1 MIEKMKFLS
10 ITGPKAD
17 IDRMTETYLSKY
29 EIHLENALS
38 ELTEVANLSPFLEI
52 NPYKEALS
60 TIDSFY
66 EQLEDPSQISPE
78 LMDIEKAIKTVRA
91 VQDGFRR
98 LEEEKS
104 RLQSEHAEILDPL
117 KIIRPFKNLNFDV
130 SEILNFKYIHYRFG
144 RIEKQYLQKF
154 EKYIY
159 DNLDTLFIKCGEDE
173 MYVYGVYFVPEH
185 QAHKVHAVY
194 SSMHFERI
202 FIPNEYH
209 GTAAEAFEKLDTRH
223 REIHKALDAN
233 KEASRK
239 FLQDNSTKI
248 VSAKAALDACSSS
261 FDIRKLAACTPG
273 DTNTFYILC
282 GWMTEKDALAFRK
295 DIQNDEKIF
304 CLMEDQKAPAT
315 QKPPTKL
322 RNPKLFKPFEMYVKM
337 YGLPAY
343 NEMDPTWFV
352 AITYSFIFG
361 AMFGDVGQG
370 LVLFLGGLFL
380 YKTKKMDLAG
390 IISCAG
396 VFSVFFGFMYGSFFG
411 FEDVLKAI
419 WLKPMNQMMDVP
431 LVGRLNAVF
440 VIAIGFGMFIILICM
455 VFNIINS
462 IRRGDTEK
470 TWFDSNAVAG
480 LVFYGSIV
488 LTIGL
493 FISGKKLPA
502 AAILVIMFGVPLL
515 LMFLKEP
522 LTNLVEKKS
531 KILPE
536 QKGMFFVQ
544 SFFEQRT
551 CLSVLVKSWILPE
564 QKGMFFV
571 QSFFELF
578 EVLLSYLSN
587 TLSFLRIGA
596 FAVSHAAMMEVVLML
611 AGATNGGSPNW
622 VVVVLGNIFVCAM
635 EGLIVGIQVLR
646 LEYYE
651 IFSRFYAGNGREFKP
666 FMKAAHKN

>member
-1 MIEKMKFLS
+1 MVMIEKMKFLS

-66 EQLEDPSQISPE
+66 EQLEDSSQISPE

-233 KEASRK
+233 KEASHK

-282 GWMTEKDALAFRK
+282 GWMTEKDALAFQK

-544 SFFEQRT
+544 SFFE
-551 CLSVLVKSWILPE
+551 
-564 QKGMFFV
+564 
-571 QSFFELF
+571 LF

>member
-1 MIEKMKFLS
+1 MVMIEKMKFLS

-38 ELTEVANLSPFLEI
+38 ELTEVASLSPFLEI

-66 EQLEDPSQISPE
+66 DQLEDPSQITPE
-78 LMDIEKAIKTVRA
+78 PMDIENAIQTVRK
-91 VQDGFRR
+91 VQEGSRR
-98 LEEEKS
+98 LEEEKA
-104 RLQSEHAEILDPL
+104 RLQSEHAEVLDPL
-117 KIIRPFKNLNFDV
+117 KIIRPFKDLNFDV
-130 SEILNFKYIHYRFG
+130 SSILKFKYIHYRFG

-159 DNLDTLFIKCGEDE
+159 DNLDTLFIKCGEDDL
-173 MYVYGVYFVPEH
+173 YVYGVYFVPEH

-202 FIPNEYH
+202 FIPDEYQ
-209 GTAAEAFEKLDTRH
+209 GTASEAFAKLDARH
-223 REIHKALDAN
+223 REIHQALDAN

-239 FLQDNSTKI
+239 FLVDNSVRI

-261 FDIRKLAACTPG
+261 FDIRRLAACTPG
-273 DTNTFYILC
+273 DNNTFYILC
-282 GWMTEKDALAFRK
+282 GWMTEKDALAFQK

-304 CLMEDQKAPAT
+304 CLMEDQKAPANK
-315 QKPPTKL
+315 KPPTKL
-322 RNPKLFKPFEMYVKM
+322 KNPKLFKPFEMYIKM

-343 NEMDPTWFV
+343 NEIDPTWFV

-370 LVLFLGGLFL
+370 LVLFLGGLVL
-380 YKTKKMDLAG
+380 YRTKHMDLAG

-411 FEDVLKAI
+411 FEDILKAV
-419 WLKPMNQMMDVP
+419 WLKPMSKMMDVP
-431 LVGRLNAVF
+431 LVGKLNAVF
-440 VIAIGFGMFIILICM
+440 VVAIGFGMFIILICM
-455 VFNIINS
+455 IFNIINS
-462 IRRGDTEK
+462 VRRKDAEK

-502 AAILVIMFGVPLL
+502 TAVLVIMFGVPLI

-531 KILPE
+531 EI
-536 QKGMFFVQ
+536 F
-544 SFFEQRT
+544 
-551 CLSVLVKSWILPE
+551 PE

-651 IFSRFYAGNGREFKP
+651 IFSRFYSGNGREFQP
-666 FMKAAHKN
+666 FMKAIKKTSQQ

>member
-10 ITGPKAD
+10 ITGPKTD

-38 ELTEVANLSPFLEI
+38 ELTEVASLSPFLEI
-52 NPYKEALS
+52 NPYREALS

-66 EQLEDPSQISPE
+66 EQLENPSQLIPE
-78 LMDIEKAIKTVRA
+78 PMDTETAIFTVRA
-91 VQDGFRR
+91 IQDGFRR

-104 RLQSEHAEILDPL
+104 RLQSEHAEIIDPL
-117 KIIRPFKNLNFDV
+117 KIIRPFRNLNFDV
-130 SEILNFKYIHYRFG
+130 SQILKFKYIHYRFG

-159 DNLDTLFIKCGEDE
+159 DNLDTLFIKCGEDDL
-173 MYVYGVYFVPEH
+173 YVYGVYFVPEH

-202 FIPNEYH
+202 FIPDEYQ
-209 GTAAEAFEKLDTRH
+209 GTAVEAFEKLDTRH
-223 REIHKALDAN
+223 REIHKALDEN
-233 KEASRK
+233 KAAAQK
-239 FLQDNSTKI
+239 FLLDNASKI
-248 VSAKAALDACSSS
+248 VSAKAALDACSSN

-273 DTNTFYILC
+273 DNNTFYILC
-282 GWMTEKDALAFRK
+282 GWMTEKDAVAFQK
-295 DIQNDEKIF
+295 DIQNDDKIF
-304 CLMEDQKAPAT
+304 CLIEDQQAPAKK
-315 QKPPTKL
+315 KPPTKL
-322 RNPKLFKPFEMYVKM
+322 KNPMLFKPFEMYVKM

-531 KILPE
+531 E
-536 QKGMFFVQ
+536 
-544 SFFEQRT
+544 
-551 CLSVLVKSWILPE
+551 ILPE

-622 VVVVLGNIFVCAM
+622 IVVVLGNIFVCAM

-651 IFSRFYAGNGREFKP
+651 IFSRFYAGNGREFQP
-666 FMKAAHKN
+666 FIKTMKKTSQQ

>member
-1 MIEKMKFLS
+1 MVMIEKMKFLS

-98 LEEEKS
+98 LKEEKS

-117 KIIRPFKNLNFDV
+117 KIIRPFKNLNFDI

-223 REIHKALDAN
+223 REIHKALNAN

-282 GWMTEKDALAFRK
+282 GWMTEKDALAFQK

-544 SFFEQRT
+544 SFFE
-551 CLSVLVKSWILPE
+551 
-564 QKGMFFV
+564 
-571 QSFFELF
+571 LF

-622 VVVVLGNIFVCAM
+622 IVVVLGNIFVCAM

>member
-1 MIEKMKFLS
+1 MVMIEKMKFLS

-117 KIIRPFKNLNFDV
+117 KIIRPFKNLNFDI

-282 GWMTEKDALAFRK
+282 GWMTEKDALAFQK

-531 KILPE
+531 E
-536 QKGMFFVQ
+536 
-544 SFFEQRT
+544 
-551 CLSVLVKSWILPE
+551 ILPE

>member
-282 GWMTEKDALAFRK
+282 GWMTEKDALAFQK

-531 KILPE
+531 E
-536 QKGMFFVQ
+536 
-544 SFFEQRT
+544 
-551 CLSVLVKSWILPE
+551 ILPE

>member
-66 EQLEDPSQISPE
+66 EQLEDSSQISPE

-144 RIEKQYLQKF
+144 RIEKQYLKKF

-282 GWMTEKDALAFRK
+282 GWMTEKDALAFQK

-411 FEDVLKAI
+411 FEEVLKAI

-544 SFFEQRT
+544 SFFE
-551 CLSVLVKSWILPE
+551 
-564 QKGMFFV
+564 
-571 QSFFELF
+571 LF

-611 AGATNGGSPNW
+611 AGATNGGNPNW
-622 VVVVLGNIFVCAM
+622 IVVVLGNIFVCAM

>member
-1 MIEKMKFLS
+1 MVMIEKMKFLS

-66 EQLEDPSQISPE
+66 EQLEDSSQISPE

-209 GTAAEAFEKLDTRH
+209 GTASEAFEKLDTRH

-282 GWMTEKDALAFRK
+282 GWMTEKDALAFQK

-544 SFFEQRT
+544 SFFE
-551 CLSVLVKSWILPE
+551 
-564 QKGMFFV
+564 
-571 QSFFELF
+571 LF

-622 VVVVLGNIFVCAM
+622 IVVVLGNIFVCAM

>member
-38 ELTEVANLSPFLEI
+38 ELTEVASLSPFLEI

-66 EQLEDPSQISPE
+66 DQLEDPSQITPE
-78 LMDIEKAIKTVRA
+78 PMDIESAIQTVRKI
-91 VQDGFRR
+91 QEGSRR
-98 LEEEKS
+98 LEEEKA
-104 RLQSEHAEILDPL
+104 RLQSEHAEVLDPL
-117 KIIRPFKNLNFDV
+117 KIIRPFKDLNFDV
-130 SEILNFKYIHYRFG
+130 SSILKFKYIHYRFG

-159 DNLDTLFIKCGEDE
+159 DNLDTLFIKCGEDDL
-173 MYVYGVYFVPEH
+173 YVYGVYFVPEH

-202 FIPNEYH
+202 FIPDEYQ
-209 GTAAEAFEKLDTRH
+209 GTASEAFAKLDARH
-223 REIHKALDAN
+223 REIHNALDAN

-239 FLQDNSTKI
+239 FLVDNSIRI

-261 FDIRKLAACTPG
+261 FDIRRLAACTPG
-273 DTNTFYILC
+273 DNNTFYILC
-282 GWMTEKDALAFRK
+282 GWMTEKDALAFQK

-304 CLMEDQKAPAT
+304 CLMEDQKAPANK
-315 QKPPTKL
+315 KPPTKL
-322 RNPKLFKPFEMYVKM
+322 KNLKLFKPFEMYIKM

-343 NEMDPTWFV
+343 NEIDPTWFV

-370 LVLFLGGLFL
+370 LVLFLGGLIL
-380 YKTKKMDLAG
+380 YRTKHMDLAG

-411 FEDVLKAI
+411 FEDILKAI
-419 WLKPMNQMMDVP
+419 WLKPMSKMMDVP
-431 LVGRLNAVF
+431 LVGKLNAVF

-455 VFNIINS
+455 IFNIINS
-462 IRRGDTEK
+462 VRRKDAEK

-488 LTIGL
+488 LTVGL

-502 AAILVIMFGVPLL
+502 AAVLVIMFGVPLI

-531 KILPE
+531 EI
-536 QKGMFFVQ
+536 F
-544 SFFEQRT
+544 
-551 CLSVLVKSWILPE
+551 PE

-651 IFSRFYAGNGREFKP
+651 IFSRFYSGNGREFQP
-666 FMKAAHKN
+666 FMKAVKKTSQQ

>member
-104 RLQSEHAEILDPL
+104 RLQSEHTEILDPL

-233 KEASRK
+233 KEASHK

-282 GWMTEKDALAFRK
+282 GWMTEKDALAFQK

-544 SFFEQRT
+544 SFFE
-551 CLSVLVKSWILPE
+551 
-564 QKGMFFV
+564 
-571 QSFFELF
+571 LF

-611 AGATNGGSPNW
+611 AGATNGGNPNW
-622 VVVVLGNIFVCAM
+622 IVVVLGNNFVCAM

>member
-1 MIEKMKFLS
+1 MVMIEKMKFLS

-91 VQDGFRR
+91 VQDGFRH

-233 KEASRK
+233 KEASHK

-282 GWMTEKDALAFRK
+282 GWMTEKDALAFQK

-411 FEDVLKAI
+411 FEEVLKAI

-544 SFFEQRT
+544 SFFE
-551 CLSVLVKSWILPE
+551 
-564 QKGMFFV
+564 
-571 QSFFELF
+571 LF

-622 VVVVLGNIFVCAM
+622 IVVVLGNIFVCAM

>member
-1 MIEKMKFLS
+1 MVMIEKMKFLS

-282 GWMTEKDALAFRK
+282 GWMTEKDALAFQK

-502 AAILVIMFGVPLL
+502 AAILVIMFGIPLL

-531 KILPE
+531 K
-536 QKGMFFVQ
+536 
-544 SFFEQRT
+544 
-551 CLSVLVKSWILPE
+551 ILPE

-611 AGATNGGSPNW
+611 AGATNGGNPNW
-622 VVVVLGNIFVCAM
+622 IVVVLGNIFVCAM

>member
-66 EQLEDPSQISPE
+66 EKLEDPSQISPE

-223 REIHKALDAN
+223 REIHKALNAN

-282 GWMTEKDALAFRK
+282 GWMTEKDALAFQK

-544 SFFEQRT
+544 SFFE
-551 CLSVLVKSWILPE
+551 
-564 QKGMFFV
+564 
-571 QSFFELF
+571 LF

-622 VVVVLGNIFVCAM
+622 IVVVLGNIFVCAM

>member
-233 KEASRK
+233 KEASHK

-282 GWMTEKDALAFRK
+282 GWMTEKDALAFQK

-515 LMFLKEP
+515 LMFL
-522 LTNLVEKKS
+522 TNLVEKKS
-531 KILPE
+531 E
-536 QKGMFFVQ
+536 
-544 SFFEQRT
+544 
-551 CLSVLVKSWILPE
+551 ILPE

-611 AGATNGGSPNW
+611 AGATNGGNPNW
-622 VVVVLGNIFVCAM
+622 IVVVLGNIFVCAM

>member
-1 MIEKMKFLS
+1 MVMIEKMKFLS

-282 GWMTEKDALAFRK
+282 GWMTEKDALAFQK

-411 FEDVLKAI
+411 FEEVLKAI

-544 SFFEQRT
+544 SFFE
-551 CLSVLVKSWILPE
+551 
-564 QKGMFFV
+564 
-571 QSFFELF
+571 LF

-611 AGATNGGSPNW
+611 AGATNGGNPNW
-622 VVVVLGNIFVCAM
+622 IVVVLGNIFVCAM

>member
-66 EQLEDPSQISPE
+66 EQLEDSSQISSE

-233 KEASRK
+233 KEASHK

-282 GWMTEKDALAFRK
+282 GWMTEKDALAFQK

-544 SFFEQRT
+544 SFFE
-551 CLSVLVKSWILPE
+551 
-564 QKGMFFV
+564 
-571 QSFFELF
+571 LF

-611 AGATNGGSPNW
+611 AGATNGGNPNW
-622 VVVVLGNIFVCAM
+622 IVVVLGNIFVCAM

>member
-282 GWMTEKDALAFRK
+282 GWMTEKDALAFRN

-544 SFFEQRT
+544 SFFE
-551 CLSVLVKSWILPE
+551 
-564 QKGMFFV
+564 
-571 QSFFELF
+571 LF

>member
-1 MIEKMKFLS
+1 MVMIEKMKFLS

-66 EQLEDPSQISPE
+66 EQLEDSSQISPE

-282 GWMTEKDALAFRK
+282 GWMTEKDALAFQK

-544 SFFEQRT
+544 SFFE
-551 CLSVLVKSWILPE
+551 
-564 QKGMFFV
+564 
-571 QSFFELF
+571 LF

-611 AGATNGGSPNW
+611 AGATNGGNPNW
-622 VVVVLGNIFVCAM
+622 IVVVLGNIFVCAM

>member
-38 ELTEVANLSPFLEI
+38 ELTEVASLSPFLEI

-78 LMDIEKAIKTVRA
+78 PMDIEKAIKTVRA

-117 KIIRPFKNLNFDV
+117 KIIRPFKNLNFDI

-282 GWMTEKDALAFRK
+282 GWMTEKDAFAFRK

-531 KILPE
+531 E
-536 QKGMFFVQ
+536 
-544 SFFEQRT
+544 
-551 CLSVLVKSWILPE
+551 ILPE

-622 VVVVLGNIFVCAM
+622 IVVVLGNIFVCAM

-651 IFSRFYAGNGREFKP
+651 IFSRFYAGNGREFQP
-666 FMKAAHKN
+666 FMKTMKKTSQQ

>member
-38 ELTEVANLSPFLEI
+38 ELTEVASLSPFLEI

-66 EQLEDPSQISPE
+66 DQLEDPSQITPE
-78 LMDIEKAIKTVRA
+78 PMDIENAIQTVRKI
-91 VQDGFRR
+91 QEGSRR
-98 LEEEKS
+98 LEEEKA
-104 RLQSEHAEILDPL
+104 RLQSEHAEVLDPL
-117 KIIRPFKNLNFDV
+117 KIIRPFKDLNFDV
-130 SEILNFKYIHYRFG
+130 SSILKFKYIHYRFG

-159 DNLDTLFIKCGEDE
+159 DNLDTLFIKCGEDDL
-173 MYVYGVYFVPEH
+173 YVYGVYFVPEH

-202 FIPNEYH
+202 FIPDEYQ
-209 GTAAEAFEKLDTRH
+209 GTASEAFAKLDARH
-223 REIHKALDAN
+223 REIHQALDAN

-239 FLQDNSTKI
+239 FLVDNSVRI
-248 VSAKAALDACSSS
+248 VSAKAVLDACSSS
-261 FDIRKLAACTPG
+261 FDIRRLAACTPG
-273 DTNTFYILC
+273 DNNTFYILC
-282 GWMTEKDALAFRK
+282 GWMTEKDALAFQK

-304 CLMEDQKAPAT
+304 CLMEDQKAPANK
-315 QKPPTKL
+315 KPPTKL
-322 RNPKLFKPFEMYVKM
+322 KNPKLFKPFEMYIKM

-343 NEMDPTWFV
+343 NEIDPTWFV

-370 LVLFLGGLFL
+370 LVLFLGGLVL
-380 YKTKKMDLAG
+380 YRTKHMDLAG

-411 FEDVLKAI
+411 FEDILKAV
-419 WLKPMNQMMDVP
+419 WLKPMSKMMDVP
-431 LVGRLNAVF
+431 LVGKLNAVF

-455 VFNIINS
+455 IFNIINS
-462 IRRGDTEK
+462 VRRKDAEK

-488 LTIGL
+488 LTVGL

-502 AAILVIMFGVPLL
+502 TAVLVIMFGVPLI

-531 KILPE
+531 EI
-536 QKGMFFVQ
+536 F
-544 SFFEQRT
+544 
-551 CLSVLVKSWILPE
+551 PE

-651 IFSRFYAGNGREFKP
+651 IFSRFYSGNGREFQP
-666 FMKAAHKN
+666 FMKAVKKTSQQ

>member
-233 KEASRK
+233 KEASHK

-282 GWMTEKDALAFRK
+282 GWMTEKDALAFQK

-502 AAILVIMFGVPLL
+502 AAILVIMFGIPLL

-531 KILPE
+531 K
-536 QKGMFFVQ
+536 
-544 SFFEQRT
+544 
-551 CLSVLVKSWILPE
+551 ILPE

-611 AGATNGGSPNW
+611 AGATNGGNPNW
-622 VVVVLGNIFVCAM
+622 IVVVLGNIFVCAM

>member
-60 TIDSFY
+60 TIHSFY

-282 GWMTEKDALAFRK
+282 GWMTEKDALAFQK

-502 AAILVIMFGVPLL
+502 AAILVIMFGIPLL

-531 KILPE
+531 K
-536 QKGMFFVQ
+536 
-544 SFFEQRT
+544 
-551 CLSVLVKSWILPE
+551 ILPE

-611 AGATNGGSPNW
+611 AGATNGGNPNW
-622 VVVVLGNIFVCAM
+622 IVVVLGNIFVCAM

>member
-78 LMDIEKAIKTVRA
+78 PMDIEKAIKTVRA

-233 KEASRK
+233 KEASHK

-282 GWMTEKDALAFRK
+282 GWMTEKDALAFQK

-544 SFFEQRT
+544 SFFE
-551 CLSVLVKSWILPE
+551 
-564 QKGMFFV
+564 
-571 QSFFELF
+571 LF

-611 AGATNGGSPNW
+611 AGATNGGNPNW
-622 VVVVLGNIFVCAM
+622 IVVVLGNIFVCAM

>member
-38 ELTEVANLSPFLEI
+38 ELTEVASLSPFLEI

-282 GWMTEKDALAFRK
+282 GWMTEKDALAFQK

-531 KILPE
+531 E
-536 QKGMFFVQ
+536 
-544 SFFEQRT
+544 
-551 CLSVLVKSWILPE
+551 ILPE

-622 VVVVLGNIFVCAM
+622 IVVVLGNIFVCAM

>member
-1 MIEKMKFLS
+1 MVMIEKMKFLS

-38 ELTEVANLSPFLEI
+38 ELTEVASLSPFLEI

-66 EQLEDPSQISPE
+66 DQLEDPSQITPE
-78 LMDIEKAIKTVRA
+78 PMDIENAIQTVRKI
-91 VQDGFRR
+91 QEGSRR
-98 LEEEKS
+98 LEEEKA
-104 RLQSEHAEILDPL
+104 RLQSEHAEVLDPL
-117 KIIRPFKNLNFDV
+117 KIIRPFKDLNFDV
-130 SEILNFKYIHYRFG
+130 SSILKFKYIHYRFG

-159 DNLDTLFIKCGEDE
+159 DNLDTLFIKCGEDDL
-173 MYVYGVYFVPEH
+173 YVYGVYFVPEH

-202 FIPNEYH
+202 FIPDEYQ
-209 GTAAEAFEKLDTRH
+209 GTASEAFAKLDARH
-223 REIHKALDAN
+223 REIHQALDAN

-239 FLQDNSTKI
+239 FLVNNSVRI

-261 FDIRKLAACTPG
+261 FDIRRLAACTPG
-273 DTNTFYILC
+273 DNNTFYILC
-282 GWMTEKDALAFRK
+282 GWMTEKDALAFQK

-304 CLMEDQKAPAT
+304 CLMEDQKAPANK
-315 QKPPTKL
+315 KPPTKL
-322 RNPKLFKPFEMYVKM
+322 KNPKLFKPFEMYIKM

-343 NEMDPTWFV
+343 NEIDPTWFV

-370 LVLFLGGLFL
+370 LVLFLGGLVL
-380 YKTKKMDLAG
+380 YRTKHMDLAG

-411 FEDVLKAI
+411 FEDILKAV
-419 WLKPMNQMMDVP
+419 WLKPMSKMMDVP
-431 LVGRLNAVF
+431 LVGKLNAVF
-440 VIAIGFGMFIILICM
+440 VVAIGFGMFIILICM
-455 VFNIINS
+455 IFNIINS
-462 IRRGDTEK
+462 VRRKDAEK

-502 AAILVIMFGVPLL
+502 TAVLVIMFGVPLI

-531 KILPE
+531 EI
-536 QKGMFFVQ
+536 F
-544 SFFEQRT
+544 
-551 CLSVLVKSWILPE
+551 PE

-651 IFSRFYAGNGREFKP
+651 IFSRFYSGNGREFQP
-666 FMKAAHKN
+666 FMKAIKKTSQQ

>member
-38 ELTEVANLSPFLEI
+38 ELTEVASLSPFLEI

-66 EQLEDPSQISPE
+66 DQLEDPSQITPE
-78 LMDIEKAIKTVRA
+78 PMDIENAIQTVRKI
-91 VQDGFRR
+91 QEGSRR
-98 LEEEKS
+98 LEEEKA
-104 RLQSEHAEILDPL
+104 RLQSEHAEVLDPL
-117 KIIRPFKNLNFDV
+117 KIIRPFKDLNFDV
-130 SEILNFKYIHYRFG
+130 SSILKFKYIHYRFG

-159 DNLDTLFIKCGEDE
+159 DNLDTLFIKCGEDDL
-173 MYVYGVYFVPEH
+173 YVYGVYFVPEH

-202 FIPNEYH
+202 FIPDEYQ
-209 GTAAEAFEKLDTRH
+209 GTASEAFAKLDARH
-223 REIHKALDAN
+223 REIHQALDAN

-239 FLQDNSTKI
+239 FLVDNSVRI

-261 FDIRKLAACTPG
+261 FDIRRLAACTPG
-273 DTNTFYILC
+273 DNNTFYILC
-282 GWMTEKDALAFRK
+282 GWMTEKDALAFQK

-304 CLMEDQKAPAT
+304 CLMEDQKAPANK
-315 QKPPTKL
+315 KPPTKL
-322 RNPKLFKPFEMYVKM
+322 KNPKLFKPFEMYIKM

-343 NEMDPTWFV
+343 NEIDPTWFV

-370 LVLFLGGLFL
+370 LVLFLGGLIL
-380 YKTKKMDLAG
+380 YRTKHMDLAG

-411 FEDVLKAI
+411 FEDILKAI
-419 WLKPMNQMMDVP
+419 WLKPMSKMMDVP
-431 LVGRLNAVF
+431 LVGKLNAVF

-455 VFNIINS
+455 IFNIINS
-462 IRRGDTEK
+462 VRRKDAEK

-502 AAILVIMFGVPLL
+502 TAVLVIMFGVPLI

-531 KILPE
+531 EI
-536 QKGMFFVQ
+536 F
-544 SFFEQRT
+544 
-551 CLSVLVKSWILPE
+551 PE

-651 IFSRFYAGNGREFKP
+651 IFSRFYSGNGREFQP
-666 FMKAAHKN
+666 FMKAIKKTSQQ

>member
-38 ELTEVANLSPFLEI
+38 ELTEVASLSPFLEI

-78 LMDIEKAIKTVRA
+78 PMDIEKAIKTVRA

-282 GWMTEKDALAFRK
+282 GWMTEKDALAFQK

-531 KILPE
+531 E
-536 QKGMFFVQ
+536 
-544 SFFEQRT
+544 
-551 CLSVLVKSWILPE
+551 ILPE

-622 VVVVLGNIFVCAM
+622 IVVVLGNIFVCAM

>member
-233 KEASRK
+233 KEASHK

-282 GWMTEKDALAFRK
+282 GWMTEKDALAFQK

-544 SFFEQRT
+544 SFFE
-551 CLSVLVKSWILPE
+551 
-564 QKGMFFV
+564 
-571 QSFFELF
+571 LF

-622 VVVVLGNIFVCAM
+622 IVVVLGNIFVCAM

>member
-38 ELTEVANLSPFLEI
+38 ELTEVASLSPFLEI

-60 TIDSFY
+60 TIDGFY
-66 EQLEDPSQISPE
+66 DQLEDPSQITPE
-78 LMDIEKAIKTVRA
+78 PMDIENAIQTVRKI
-91 VQDGFRR
+91 QEGSRR
-98 LEEEKS
+98 LEEEKA
-104 RLQSEHAEILDPL
+104 RLQSEHAEVLDPL
-117 KIIRPFKNLNFDV
+117 KIIRPFKDLNFDV
-130 SEILNFKYIHYRFG
+130 SSILKFKYIHYRFG

-159 DNLDTLFIKCGEDE
+159 DNLDTLFIKCGEDDL
-173 MYVYGVYFVPEH
+173 YVYGVYFVPEH

-202 FIPNEYH
+202 FIPDEYQ
-209 GTAAEAFEKLDTRH
+209 GTASEAFAKLDARH
-223 REIHKALDAN
+223 REIHQALDAN

-239 FLQDNSTKI
+239 FLVDNSVRI

-261 FDIRKLAACTPG
+261 FDIRRLAACTPG
-273 DTNTFYILC
+273 DNNTFYILC
-282 GWMTEKDALAFRK
+282 GWMTEKDALAFQK

-304 CLMEDQKAPAT
+304 CLMEDQKAPANK
-315 QKPPTKL
+315 KPPTKL
-322 RNPKLFKPFEMYVKM
+322 KNPKLFKPFEMYIKM

-343 NEMDPTWFV
+343 NEIDPTWFV

-370 LVLFLGGLFL
+370 LVLFLGGLIL
-380 YKTKKMDLAG
+380 YRTKHMDLAG

-411 FEDVLKAI
+411 FEDILKAV
-419 WLKPMNQMMDVP
+419 WLKPMSKMMDVP
-431 LVGRLNAVF
+431 LVGKLNAVF

-455 VFNIINS
+455 IFNIINS
-462 IRRGDTEK
+462 VRRKDAEK

-502 AAILVIMFGVPLL
+502 TAVLVIMFGVPLI

-531 KILPE
+531 EI
-536 QKGMFFVQ
+536 F
-544 SFFEQRT
+544 
-551 CLSVLVKSWILPE
+551 PE

-651 IFSRFYAGNGREFKP
+651 IFSRFYSGNGREFQP
-666 FMKAAHKN
+666 FMKAIKKTSQQ

>member
-1 MIEKMKFLS
+1 MVMIEKMKFLS

-66 EQLEDPSQISPE
+66 EQLEDSSQISPE

-282 GWMTEKDALAFRK
+282 GWMTEKDALAFQK

-411 FEDVLKAI
+411 FEEVLKAI

-544 SFFEQRT
+544 SFFE
-551 CLSVLVKSWILPE
+551 
-564 QKGMFFV
+564 
-571 QSFFELF
+571 LF

-622 VVVVLGNIFVCAM
+622 IVVVLGNIFVCAM

>member
-38 ELTEVANLSPFLEI
+38 ELTEVASLSPFLEI

-66 EQLEDPSQISPE
+66 DQLEDPSQITPE
-78 LMDIEKAIKTVRA
+78 PMDIENAIQTVRKI
-91 VQDGFRR
+91 QEGSRR
-98 LEEEKS
+98 LEEEKA
-104 RLQSEHAEILDPL
+104 RLQSEHAEVLDPL
-117 KIIRPFKNLNFDV
+117 KIIRPFKDLNFDV
-130 SEILNFKYIHYRFG
+130 SSILKFKYIHYRFG

-159 DNLDTLFIKCGEDE
+159 DNLDTLFIKCGEDDL
-173 MYVYGVYFVPEH
+173 YVYGVYFVPEH

-202 FIPNEYH
+202 FIPDEYQ
-209 GTAAEAFEKLDTRH
+209 GTASEAFAKLDARH

-239 FLQDNSTKI
+239 FLVDNSVRI

-261 FDIRKLAACTPG
+261 FDIRRLAACTPG
-273 DTNTFYILC
+273 DNNTFYILC
-282 GWMTEKDALAFRK
+282 GWMTEKDALAFQK

-304 CLMEDQKAPAT
+304 CLMEDQKAPANK
-315 QKPPTKL
+315 KPPTKL
-322 RNPKLFKPFEMYVKM
+322 KNPKLFKPFEMYIKM

-343 NEMDPTWFV
+343 NEIDPTWFV

-370 LVLFLGGLFL
+370 LVLFLGGLIL
-380 YKTKKMDLAG
+380 YRTKHMDLAG

-411 FEDVLKAI
+411 FEDILKAV
-419 WLKPMNQMMDVP
+419 WLKPMSKMMDVP
-431 LVGRLNAVF
+431 LVGKLNAVF

-455 VFNIINS
+455 IFNIINS
-462 IRRGDTEK
+462 VRRKDAEK

-502 AAILVIMFGVPLL
+502 TAVLVIMFGVPLI

-531 KILPE
+531 EI
-536 QKGMFFVQ
+536 F
-544 SFFEQRT
+544 
-551 CLSVLVKSWILPE
+551 PE

-651 IFSRFYAGNGREFKP
+651 IFSRFYSGNGREFQP
-666 FMKAAHKN
+666 FMKAIKKTSQQ

>member
-1 MIEKMKFLS
+1 MVMIEKMKFLS

-282 GWMTEKDALAFRK
+282 GWMTEKDALAFQK

-531 KILPE
+531 E
-536 QKGMFFVQ
+536 
-544 SFFEQRT
+544 
-551 CLSVLVKSWILPE
+551 ILPE

-611 AGATNGGSPNW
+611 AGATNGGNPNW
-622 VVVVLGNIFVCAM
+622 IVVVLGNIFVCAM

-666 FMKAAHKN
+666 FMKATHKN

>member
-66 EQLEDPSQISPE
+66 EQLEDPSQIRPE

-282 GWMTEKDALAFRK
+282 GWMTEKDALAFQK

-502 AAILVIMFGVPLL
+502 AAILVIMFVVPLL

-531 KILPE
+531 K
-536 QKGMFFVQ
+536 
-544 SFFEQRT
+544 
-551 CLSVLVKSWILPE
+551 ILPE

-611 AGATNGGSPNW
+611 AGATNGGNPNW
-622 VVVVLGNIFVCAM
+622 IVVVLGNIFVCAM